1 MKNNP
6 YDDRE
11 FVEITYSV
19 FGYDEAGETTF
30 EWSPGKGDLQWME
43 EAEDEGELLDSD
55 YISESNPQLHG
66 RILKTI
72 RKNMEELGEDD
83 DDGMVARPY
92 ASLCK
97 DFHPSASHM
106 HMHEFADEDDVEY
119 SVVIL

>member
-1 MKNNP
+1 MKNNHY
-6 YDDRE
+6 YDDE

-43 EAEDEGELLDSD
+43 EAEAEGELLDSE

-66 RILKTI
+66 RILKAI
-72 RKNMEELGEDD
+72 RQNMMELGEDD
-83 DDGMVARPY
+83 DDGMVTRPY
-92 ASLCK
+92 ASLSK

-119 SVVIL
+119 SVMIY